1 MSQKKQIYIN
11 KIMKIKN
18 LLIACGIFIFSL
30 SHSYA
35 QQRPLSDNEFKLITA
50 FSYISR
56 LYVDQTDAKK
66 LVEDGIRGILE
77 KLDPHSE
84 YSDPEETK
92 ELTEPLESN
101 FDGIG
106 IQYNMLSDTLYVIQV
121 ISGGP
126 SEKVGLLAG
135 DRIIF
140 VNDSL
145 IAGVNMKNTDIQK
158 RLRGPKGTEVKIK
171 VKRGGMASLLDFKI
185 IRGKIPIFSMD
196 AAYMLDKTTGYIR
209 LNRFA
214 TSSTDE
220 FRTAVDKLKK
230 QGMENMILDL
240 QYNGGGYLHIANEI
254 ADDFLGKGQLIVYM
268 QGNRQPRNDAFAT
281 EKGCFET
288 GRLVIMVDESS
299 ASASEIVSGAIQDWD
314 RGVILGRRTFGKGLV
329 QTPIPLQDGSMIRL
343 TTARYYTPSGR
354 FIQKPYTGGNEQAY
368 NRDILERYYRGE
380 LMSADSIHFP
390 DSLKYSTLVSH
401 RTVYGGGGIMPDV
414 FVPLDTTRYTDY
426 HRRISNLGLIVRAEM
441 NYIDAHR
448 KELSQKYPDIKSFK
462 NNFEVPEALLQ
473 QLLTLAAEEKVE
485 FNEDQYNQSK
495 PQLKLHL
502 KALIARDL
510 FDINEYFQIINEDNP
525 SLKVALQVINNPIEY
540 NRILGK

>member
-1 MSQKKQIYIN
+1 M
-11 KIMKIKN
+11 KN
-18 LLIACGIFIFSL
+18 LLIICSILAL
-30 SHSYA
+30 SISQVNA
-35 QQRPLSDNEFKLITA
+35 QQRPLSENEVKLITA

-56 LYVDQTDAKK
+56 LYVDQTDNKK

-106 IQYNMLSDTLYVIQV
+106 IQYNMLLDTLYVIQV

-135 DRIIF
+135 DRILF

-158 RLRGPKGTEVKIK
+158 RLRGPKGTEVEIK
-171 VKRGGMASLLDFKI
+171 VKRGGIAELIDFKI
-185 IRGKIPIFSMD
+185 IRGKIPIYSLE
-196 AAYMLDKTTGYIR
+196 AAYMLDKSTGYIR

-214 TSSTDE
+214 ASSTEE
-220 FRTAVDKLKK
+220 FREAVDTLKK

-240 QYNGGGYLHIANEI
+240 QSNGGGYLHIANDI

-268 QGNRQPRNDAFAT
+268 QGNRQPRKDELAT

-288 GRLVIMVDESS
+288 GRLVIMVDETS
-299 ASASEIVSGAIQDWD
+299 ASASEIVSGAVQDWD

-329 QTPIPLQDGSMIRL
+329 QSPIPLQDGSMIRL

-368 NRDILERYYRGE
+368 NRDILERYNRGE
-380 LMSADSIHFP
+380 LMSADSVHFP
-390 DSLKYSTLVSH
+390 DSLKYNTLVTK

-426 HRRISNLGLIVRAEM
+426 HRRISNLGLIVRTEM
-441 NYIDAHR
+441 NYIDLNR
-448 KELSQKYPDIKSFK
+448 KVLSQKYTDIKSFI
-462 NNFEVPEALLQ
+462 NEFEVPEELMQ
-473 QLLTLAAEEKVE
+473 QLLNMATEEKVE
-485 FNEDQYNQSK
+485 FNEEQYNKSK
-495 PQLKLHL
+495 SQLKLHL

-510 FDINEYFQIINEDNP
+510 FNINEYFQIINEDNP
-525 SLKVALQVINNPIEY
+525 SLKVALQLINNPIEY
-540 NRILGK
+540 NRILGI